1 MGPKK
6 WALWKENSIKFETS
20 KTENIERQHNQE
32 IKEIL
37 LNKGIIGYLVRT
49 KLGNQKTG
57 IGLHLVNGVKG
68 NTETKAIK
76 YSWYLGLNQEIIDA
90 ELLAISKVLS
100 EALRII
106 N

>member
-6 WALWKENSIKFETS
+6 WAPWKENSIKFETL
-20 KTENIERQHNQE
+20 KTENIERHYNQE

-37 LNKGIIGYLVRT
+37 LNKGIIGYPVGT
-49 KLGNQKTG
+49 KLENQKTG
-57 IGLHLVNGVKG
+57 IGLHLVNGIKG

-90 ELLAISKVLS
+90 ELLAIFKALS